1 MNQLFSVLYTIRV
14 LLTVFHSFSDILFGD
29 CVLLSSIHRSLHETH
44 DTRQHDIDTRRRRS
58 PPFLLTAAL
67 STLAIHS
74 IFIRVTP
81 NNTVRVISRV
91 SSIDGSTGYHHNLT
105 TMAPP
110 AALPP
115 LPFNPARVRSYIL
128 RIPLFTRLVL
138 LATIAFWV
146 LELQTLWSVV
156 KWGSLA
162 PDEIGFGSSMFPF
175 LFFFFPF

>member
-1 MNQLFSVLYTIRV
+1 MCCYRA
-14 LLTVFHSFSDILFGD
+14 
-29 CVLLSSIHRSLHETH
+29 SIGLCTTH
-44 DTRQHDIDTRRRRS
+44 DTRHDTRHNLDTRPRRS
-58 PPFLLTAAL
+58 LFLLIIAAL
-67 STLAIHS
+67 STLTIRS
-74 IFIRVTP
+74 ILIRVTL
-81 NNTVRVISRV
+81 TQHKSFHSGYLSRFVVRRREAPGI
-91 SSIDGSTGYHHNLT
+91 TYHT

-156 KWGSLA
+156 QWGSLA
-162 PDEIGFGSSMFPF
+162 PDEIGLGSSMFSSCRF
-175 LFFFFPF
+175 DNM